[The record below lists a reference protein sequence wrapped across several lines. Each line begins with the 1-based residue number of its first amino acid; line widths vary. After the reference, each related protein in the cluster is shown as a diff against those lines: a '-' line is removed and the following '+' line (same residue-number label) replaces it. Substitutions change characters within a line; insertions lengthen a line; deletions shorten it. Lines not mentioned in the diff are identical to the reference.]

1 MIFPRALIVL
11 LSLFLPA
18 TVFPTPAGVGEV
30 SSAQA
35 IDSELDPVSAACIA
49 CHDGTSAMSV
59 NYCMVWQKDKPG
71 CGGHIISADYVAL
84 AAKDK
89 GLRSLPNLP
98 AELVLYEGKITCVTC
113 HGDDPHNVP
122 FAIDSFG
129 GALCRAC
136 HLK

>member
-1 MIFPRALIVL
+1 MTIPRVLIALFL
-11 LSLFLPA
+11 LSLTA
-18 TVFPTPAGVGEV
+18 TVFPTPAGVGKV

-49 CHDGTSAMSV
+49 CHDGSSAMSV
-59 NYCMVWQKDKPG
+59 NYCMVWQKDKTG
-71 CGGHIISADYVAL
+71 CGGHVISADYVAL

-89 GLRSLPNLP
+89 GLRSLTSLP

-122 FAIDSFG
+122 FAIDNFG
-129 GALCRAC
+129 SALCRAC